1 MTPEELPQASRM
13 LRLLLALDA
22 QDSPQPQIKAAALL
36 AAALGARLEVLLL
49 EDDELHAAAALP
61 IMQEISSASAR
72 ERELSPARL
81 ERALRAI
88 SREAEAGFRAA
99 VEDGDG
105 RFRVLRGRRNE
116 ALGEAA
122 EGVDLLLLPGRRGVL
137 RFRVV
142 SVPLQRV
149 FAIFGDTP
157 AGERTLDFAGRLAR
171 QTGRSLEL
179 IVAGAPGATSSG
191 RQPNTARH
199 DFPAG
204 TPLERLLQAADTG
217 PGSTIVLS
225 RDLATADRGRLPAQ
239 LASLRC
245 EVLLV
250 S

>member
-1 MTPEELPQASRM
+1 MTPEELQEASRRR
-13 LRLLLALDA
+13 RLLLALDA
-22 QDSPQPQIKAAALL
+22 QDRPQQQIEAAALL

-49 EDDELHAAAALP
+49 EDEELHAAAALP

-81 ERALRAI
+81 EQALRSI

-99 VEDGDG
+99 VEDGEG
-105 RFRVLRGRRNE
+105 RFRVLRGSRNE
-116 ALGEAA
+116 ALERAA

-142 SVPLQRV
+142 AVSLQCV

-157 AGERTLDFAGRLAR
+157 AGKRTFDFAGQLAR

-179 IVAGAPGATSSG
+179 IVAGALAATSADRLSG
-191 RQPNTARH
+191 AARH
-199 DFPAG
+199 EFPAG

-217 PGSTIVLS
+217 PGSIVVLS
-225 RDLATADRGRLPAQ
+225 RDIATADAAQ

>member
-1 MTPEELPQASRM
+1 VTPEELQAASRRH
-13 LRLLLALDA
+13 RLLLALDA
-22 QDSPQPQIKAAALL
+22 QDRPQQQIAAAALL

-49 EDDELHAAAALP
+49 EDEELHAAAALP
-61 IMQEISSASAR
+61 IMQEISSTSAR
-72 ERELSPARL
+72 ARDLSPARL
-81 ERALRAI
+81 EQALRAI

-99 VEDGDG
+99 VEDGEG
-105 RFRVLRGRRNE
+105 RFRVLRGPRSE
-116 ALGEAA
+116 ALERAA

-142 SVPLQRV
+142 SVSLQRV

-157 AGERTLDFAGRLAR
+157 AGRRTLDFAGQLAR

-179 IVAGAPGATSSG
+179 IVVGALALEPSGA
-191 RQPNTARH
+191 AH
-199 DFPAG
+199 HEFPPG

-217 PGSTIVLS
+217 PGSIVVLS
-225 RDLATADRGRLPAQ
+225 RDIATADAAQ